1 MQPSG
6 RARAYPGNA
15 GVGELTRV
23 YFRSQPSTADA
34 NKGFAMKRI
43 LLGTFIAAVPALTLT
58 VAAAQT
64 DQQPSREERMQH
76 WMADR
81 ETMLHARLAG
91 MKAGLGLTADQEKF
105 WNPFE
110 AAVNEL
116 FKSRMEAMQT
126 MMKMREGGRR
136 MSPVERMDFMASRM
150 AQGAAN
156 LKTIAEAAKP
166 LYAGLDDKQKRNFEV
181 LSRAMMMS
189 ERGPQPQSVE
199 GYYGGGDVGFGWEPS
214 GWWGMME

>member
-1 MQPSG
+1 
-6 RARAYPGNA
+6 
-15 GVGELTRV
+15 
-23 YFRSQPSTADA
+23 
-34 NKGFAMKRI
+34 MKRI
-43 LLGTFIAAVPALTLT
+43 LLGTLIAAVVSVSAFTLISE
-58 VAAAQT
+58 AAQS

-81 ETMLHARLAG
+81 ETMHHARLAG
-91 MKAGLGLTADQEKF
+91 MKAGLGLTANQEKL

-116 FKSRMEAMQT
+116 FKSRMEAMQK
-126 MMKMREGGRR
+126 MMKMREGGER
-136 MSPVERMDFMASRM
+136 MSPVERMEFMAGRM

-166 LYAGLDDKQKRNFEV
+166 LYASLDDKQKRNFEV
-181 LSRAMMMS
+181 LGRGMMMS
-189 ERGPQPQSVE
+189 GREPQSVE

>member
-1 MQPSG
+1 
-6 RARAYPGNA
+6 
-15 GVGELTRV
+15 
-23 YFRSQPSTADA
+23 
-34 NKGFAMKRI
+34 MKRI
-43 LLGTFIAAVPALTLT
+43 LLGTFIAAVSALTLT

-91 MKAGLGLTADQEKF
+91 MKAGLGLTADQEKL

-110 AAVNEL
+110 AALNEL

-126 MMKMREGGRR
+126 MMKMREGGKR

-150 AQGAAN
+150 AQGAAG
-156 LKTIAEAAKP
+156 LKKASEAAKP
-166 LYAGLDDKQKRNFEV
+166 LYASLDDKQKRNFE
-181 LSRAMMMS
+181 LLGRGMMMS
-189 ERGPQPQSVE
+189 ERGPEPQSVE
-199 GYYGGGDVGFGWEPS
+199 GYYGGGDVGFSWEPY